1 MKLAL
6 KISGA
11 VALTGVLCLVSS
23 WRASSATKV
32 KLRGVV
38 HLLNALKR
46 KPETESEIEAVIKPA
61 IELFEKVLAAERCV
75 NFGEAGV
82 LSVGWGSLGGVGG

>member
-1 MKLAL
+1 MKLIL
-6 KISGA
+6 KVGA
-11 VALTGVLCLVSS
+11 AAVIGGVVCLASS

-46 KPETESEIEAVIKPA
+46 KPKTEEEIEAVIKPA
-61 IELFEKVLAAERCV
+61 VDLFEKVLEAERWV
-75 NFGEAGV
+75 I
-82 LSVGWGSLGGVGG
+82 LVGGGVNGGWSGFAEFEG